1 MCLVAQKFMVMSFTI
16 NNISLRKSIM
26 IERNNKI
33 FEIAVKKGAEMSREK
48 QYASAYKMM
57 RKIGLSDF
65 LIERV
70 LYEPHNIR
78 STD

>member
-1 MCLVAQKFMVMSFTI
+1 
-16 NNISLRKSIM
+16 M